1 MEENKMSEISWKI
14 IDKYFT
20 ENPNN
25 LVAHHL
31 ESYNDFF
38 NCGINRIFREN
49 NPIRFSER
57 DDEGEK
63 NPHKNECSLYLAG
76 KDGTKIY
83 FGKPIIYDDNYT
95 HYMYPNDA
103 RLRNMTYGTTIH
115 YDVDIDFSYYVGDEK
130 REKTI
135 TIEKVY
141 LGRFPIMLQ
150 SDLCILNSLD
160 KNVRFNMGEC
170 RNDYG
175 GYFIIDGKEKIVIP
189 QEKFSDNMLYI
200 RANKPDDIYSYSA
213 EIRSVSEDASK
224 PIRTSAVKII
234 APSSSDPDNESSF
247 GYTNNQIVVAIP
259 NVRKP
264 IPLFILM
271 RALGVISDKDII
283 KTCLLDLNKNANY
296 VDLFIPSVHDAN
308 KIFEQQTALKFIALY
323 TKRGTISGVYEILSD
338 YFLPHVGE
346 LNFLDKAYFVGLMVF
361 RMLKVFMKEEKPTD
375 RDNFRF
381 KRVELTGSLIYD
393 LFREYYLI
401 QKRGI
406 ALKIDEEYYYH
417 RSKYRDDEG
426 LNQNE
431 KRTQRDRDKSKD
443 KKNANKYNEDS
454 FIDLIELNFKHFFK
468 DRDVEAGFKKAFKGN
483 WGSEAHTKRL
493 GAVQDLNRLSWNTYI
508 SHLRKINLPID
519 STSKV
524 VGPRLLNSS
533 QWGYI
538 DPIDTPDGGNIG
550 LHKHIAIST
559 HITSGSSAF
568 PIIKWLRGNTPIK
581 ILMEC
586 SPEYL
591 GNSTKVLVNSNW
603 IGVIDN
609 PIELVN
615 TLKLYRRNGVISI
628 YTSISFDFSHN
639 EVNIFSDAGRLTRPI
654 YYVEGRKPSFD
665 RPNIIELI
673 KSEKI
678 TWEQIVSGIKK
689 KADEKFSIRTDVIY
703 NMNTLY
709 PDISLELDKMY
720 DELEKHKS
728 VVDYIDTAEEEAA
741 LIAVNPEDLQKSRFY
756 THLEI
761 DPSLILGVMGNL
773 IIYPENNPLPRN
785 SFSCGQSKQ
794 AVSVYHSNYQVR
806 IDKMGVILN
815 YGQTPLIKSR
825 YLKYVNNEEQPYG
838 VNAIVA
844 IMSYTG
850 YNVEDA
856 ILINEGAVKRGIFRT
871 TYYSMYEAREES
883 SKVAGTMNSR
893 FANIEKNNVVGIK
906 PGYDYSLL
914 DNDGLVKENT
924 ALDDKIILI
933 GKIISNLENKDAW
946 IDDSVKSKKGQL
958 GFVDKSFVTKGE
970 EGFNI
975 AKVRV
980 REERI
985 PAIGDKMASRSGQKG
1000 TIGLIVREQ
1009 DMPFTADGIRP
1020 DLIIN
1025 PHALPSRMT
1034 IGQIIEC
1041 LFGKVCALYG
1051 AYGDCTAFQVKG
1063 PNYSVYGPLLTK
1075 QGFHSSGNQ
1084 LLYNG
1089 MTGEQLQ
1096 ANIYIGPTYY
1106 MRLKH
1111 MVKDKI
1117 NYRARGP
1124 NTFLT
1129 RQAVQGRAND
1139 GGLRIGEMER
1149 DGVLAHGMS
1158 YFLNESFLIRG
1169 DEYFMA
1175 ICNKTGAIAIY
1186 NEARNLFLSPYADG
1200 PINFHTNPD
1209 GSMNIKNIS
1218 KFGRSFSLLRIP
1230 YTFKLL
1236 IHELQC
1242 MNIQM
1247 RIITDN
1253 NIDQLLG
1260 MSYSD
1265 NINKLLQSEKS
1276 SKEVIEDYIA
1286 NMKYKLNSEKRLNE
1300 IPYEPPILPDESEG
1314 KLTEDEIGEYNPNS
1328 PAYVP
1333 ESPDYAPN
1341 SPADYVPNSP
1351 DYASESLETPE
1362 NYIREEQPDGTIKVR
1377 PRFSPLLNSIFTN
1390 MSKEEKLALFSK
1402 SKNEQINELKRLYK
1416 IQFLNMKI
1424 EEQEGILN
1432 KLKYNNSQYD
1442 VDNIAAY
1449 LTSNNQG
1456 TNNQGTNNQGKGME
1470 DLINTT
1476 PLIKKPISL
1485 EPTNSS
1491 ESILNV
1497 ESVPIVS
1504 DSNNESNS
1512 DSNNESNSESKK
1524 VSFDTSSS
1532 DTNNSENSSLTKKI
1546 IL

>member
-1 MEENKMSEISWKI
+1 MKEISWKL

-38 NCGINRIFREN
+38 NNGIHRIFREN

-57 DDEGEK
+57 DDEGDKGE
-63 NPHKNECSLYLAG
+63 NKNECSLYLAG
-76 KDGTKIY
+76 KDGSKIY
-83 FGKPIIYDDNYT
+83 FGKPVIYDDNNA
-95 HYMYPNDA
+95 HFMYPNDA

-115 YDVDIDFSYYVGDEK
+115 YDVIVDFIYYIGDEK

-150 SDLCILNSLD
+150 SDLCILNTLSRD
-160 KNVRFNMGEC
+160 VRFNMGEC

-175 GYFIIDGKEKIVIP
+175 GYFIIDGKEKVVIP
-189 QEKFSDNMLYI
+189 QEKFADNMLYI
-200 RANKPDDIYSYSA
+200 RANKADDIYSYSA

-224 PIRTSAVKII
+224 PIRTTSVKIV
-234 APSSSDPDNESSF
+234 APSSSDMDNESSF
-247 GYTNNQIVVAIP
+247 GYTNNQIVVAVP

-283 KTCLLDLNKNANY
+283 KTCLLDFKKNANY

-338 YFLPHVGE
+338 YFLPHIGE
-346 LNFLDKAYFVGLMVF
+346 MNFLDKAYFVGYMVF
-361 RMLKVFMKEEKPTD
+361 RMLKIFMKEEKPTD

-417 RSKYRDDEG
+417 RSKYKDDEG
-426 LNQNE
+426 LSQGE
-431 KRTQRDRDKSKD
+431 KRSQREKSAS
-443 KKNANKYNEDS
+443 KNPNKYNQDS
-454 FIDLIELNFKHFFK
+454 FVDLIESNSKHFFK

-533 QWGYI
+533 QWGFI

-550 LHKHIAIST
+550 LHKHLAIST
-559 HITSGSSAF
+559 HITSGSSSF
-568 PIIKWLRGNTPIK
+568 PIIDWLRGNTPIK

-591 GNSTKVLVNSNW
+591 GNSTKVFVNSNW

-628 YTSISFDFSHN
+628 YTSISFDYSHN

-654 YYVEGRKPSFD
+654 YYVEGKKPSFERRD
-665 RPNIIELI
+665 VIEMI
-673 KSEKI
+673 QSEKI

-689 KADEKFSIRTDVIY
+689 KADIGFSIKTDIIY
-703 NMNTLY
+703 DVKTLY
-709 PDISLELDKMY
+709 PDILNELDKMY
-720 DELEKHKS
+720 DELEKNRS
-728 VVDYIDTAEEEAA
+728 VVDYVDTAEEEAA
-741 LIAVNPEDLQKSRFY
+741 LIAVNLEDLSKSRFY

-794 AVSVYHSNYQVR
+794 AVSVYHSNYQMR

-856 ILINEGAVKRGIFRT
+856 ILINEGSVKRGIFRT

-883 SKVAGTMNSR
+883 SKVSGTINSR
-893 FANIEKNNVVGIK
+893 FANIEKNNVIGIK

-914 DNDGLVKENT
+914 DDNGMVKENT
-924 ALDDKIILI
+924 ELNDKIILI
-933 GKIISNLENKDAW
+933 GKINSNLESKDAW

-958 GFVDKSFVTKGE
+958 GFVDKSFITKGE

-980 REERI
+980 REERL

-1000 TIGLIVREQ
+1000 TLGLILREE

-1034 IGQIIEC
+1034 IGQIVEC

-1169 DEYFMA
+1169 DEYYMA
-1175 ICNKTGAIAIY
+1175 VCNKTGAIAIY

-1200 PINFHTNPD
+1200 PINFHTNAD

-1218 KFGRSFSLLRIP
+1218 KFGRSFSILRIP

-1236 IHELQC
+1236 IQELQC

-1247 RIITDN
+1247 RIITDANVDKLLGLSYSN
-1253 NIDQLLG
+1253 NI
-1260 MSYSD
+1260 S
-1265 NINKLLQSEKS
+1265 KLLQTDKS
-1276 SKEVIEDYIA
+1276 PKDIIPDYVA
-1286 NMKYKLNSEKRLNE
+1286 NIKYKLNNNKKDYFIPGEEPVLPGDSE
-1300 IPYEPPILPDESEG
+1300 
-1314 KLTEDEIGEYNPNS
+1314 LTENENKYEYE
-1328 PAYVP
+1328 Y
-1333 ESPDYAPN
+1333 ES
-1341 SPADYVPNSP
+1341 YVPNSP
-1351 DYASESLETPE
+1351 EYFGDPDSLNYVGNINDIKTPDYLLE
-1362 NYIREEQPDGTIKVR
+1362 EELINGNIQVK
-1377 PRFSPLLNSIFTN
+1377 PRFSPLLNSIFVN
-1390 MSKEEKLALFSK
+1390 MSKTDKIMLVNK
-1402 SKNEQINELKRLYK
+1402 SIEDQIEELKRLYK
-1416 IQFLNMKI
+1416 IEFLKRPI
-1424 EEQEGILN
+1424 EQQEAIIK
-1432 KLKYNNSQYD
+1432 KLTYDNSKYD
-1442 VDNIAAY
+1442 VDRLAEY
-1449 LTSNNQG
+1449 LTNNNNNNNTEETESN
-1456 TNNQGTNNQGKGME
+1456 
-1470 DLINTT
+1470 INLEEELLNR
-1476 PLIKKPISL
+1476 PLIKKDSS
-1485 EPTNSS
+1485 TNSS
-1491 ESILNV
+1491 EVVSNLETNILNV
-1497 ESVPIVS
+1497 EPEIQPDEPKKES
-1504 DSNNESNS
+1504 DGANLSENESDNT
-1512 DSNNESNSESKK
+1512 KK
-1524 VSFDTSSS
+1524 VSFSEVDTSSS
-1532 DTNNSENSSLTKKI
+1532 DSSNTNTTKTIK
-1546 IL
+1546 L